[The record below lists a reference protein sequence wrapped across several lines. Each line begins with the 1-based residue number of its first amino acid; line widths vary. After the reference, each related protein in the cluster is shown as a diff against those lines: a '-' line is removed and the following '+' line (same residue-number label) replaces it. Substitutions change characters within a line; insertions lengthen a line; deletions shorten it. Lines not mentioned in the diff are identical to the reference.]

1 MQTIPDEAKQV
12 GIFFTRVRRTLALL
26 SPDWVLFPSPTFR
39 GEEKEKSDEIR
50 PKAGRRRLK
59 MHKIKQIPEDFFVR
73 EISSVKIEKEGN
85 YSYFLLRK
93 KNWNTIA
100 AVGRIA
106 NLFGVPARLIG
117 FAGNKDKIA
126 VTEQVC
132 SVLGVSRER
141 IDGLKLDGIELKFLD
156 CGKKPVSL
164 GDLEGNQ
171 FEIVVR
177 NIDEKP
183 TTSKKN
189 AKFVN
194 YFGEQRFSEKNAEVG
209 KAIVKRDFRK
219 AAELLIK
226 DEPKMANYLS
236 EHAGDYVGALKR
248 LPLRLLKLLVA
259 SYQSEIWNKLAGA
272 VSRKAKKNVKLPIVG
287 FGTEETPDVRGIL
300 AKEEL
305 TTRDFV
311 IREFPELSSEGGE
324 RELFAEAKDLE
335 AGELEED
342 ELNAGKKKILLKF
355 TLQKGSY
362 ATEFVRQL
370 FGE

>member
-1 MQTIPDEAKQV
+1 MY
-12 GIFFTRVRRTLALL
+12 
-26 SPDWVLFPSPTFR
+26 
-39 GEEKEKSDEIR
+39 
-50 PKAGRRRLK
+50 
-59 MHKIKQIPEDFFVR
+59 KIKQIPEDFFVK

-132 SVLGVSRER
+132 SVLGVGRDKIES
-141 IDGLKLDGIELKFLD
+141 LKIDGIETKFLG
-156 CGKKPVSL
+156 CGKNPVSL

-171 FEIVVR
+171 FEIVAR

-183 TTSKKN
+183 KLI
-189 AKFVN
+189 ARFIN
-194 YFGEQRFSEKNAEVG
+194 YFGEQRFSEKNSEVG
-209 KAIVKRDFRK
+209 KAIVKREFRK
-219 AAELLIK
+219 AAELLMK
-226 DEPKMANYLS
+226 SESKVSEYLA

-259 SYQSEIWNKLAGA
+259 SYQSELWNSLARA
-272 VSRKAKKNVKLPIVG
+272 VARKAKENKKLPIVG
-287 FGTEETPDVRGIL
+287 FGTEESKEVENIL
-300 AKEEL
+300 KEEGL
-305 TTRDFV
+305 STRDFI

-324 RELFAEAKDLE
+324 RELFAEAKELWVGKLE
-335 AGELEED
+335 KD
-342 ELNAGKKKILLKF
+342 ELNSGKKKVLLKF
-355 TLQKGSY
+355 ILQKGSY

-370 FGE
+370 FEK